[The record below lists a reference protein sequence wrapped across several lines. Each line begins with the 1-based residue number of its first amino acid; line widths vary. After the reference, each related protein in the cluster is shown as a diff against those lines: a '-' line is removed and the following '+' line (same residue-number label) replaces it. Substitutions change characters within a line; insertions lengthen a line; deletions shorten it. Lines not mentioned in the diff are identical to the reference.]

1 MQALEANHRILIV
14 DDNPAIHED
23 FRKILCADQSGTN
36 DLDEAEAVLFG
47 EATQGPAKPTFE
59 MSSTYQG
66 EEAIQ
71 KAGQAREANRPY
83 AVAFVDMR
91 MPPGLDGLATIKRL
105 WEVDPAL
112 EIVIC
117 TAYSDHPWEKIRAEV
132 GSTAQLLVL
141 KKPFDNIEVLQFATA
156 LTEKWNLARHA
167 RLRMDTLEQ
176 LVAER
181 TKQLVNAHRTKTE
194 FLANV
199 SHELLTPMNGIIGLA
214 SVLETANLNQEDR
227 ECLEDLKKSGATLL
241 AMLKKVLAFNQI
253 EAGRLKLESKLFDV
267 REVIQSVLTLH
278 AQKAKEKGLALTCRI
293 EPEVPPELR
302 GDPGCLRQVLSDLTE
317 NAVKFTERGGAT
329 LQAALESGTNEK
341 ARVRFAVTDTGI
353 GIPAALLE
361 ELNLSFAQIDG
372 STTRKRGG
380 VGLGLTL
387 ARQLIPM
394 MDGTLSCTSEPGKGT
409 TFAFSAVFRKPDAAN
424 GAGQERGNDAL
435 VAGQKS

>member
-1 MQALEANHRILIV
+1 M
-14 DDNPAIHED
+14 
-23 FRKILCADQSGTN
+23 
-36 DLDEAEAVLFG
+36 LF
-47 EATQGPAKPTFE
+47 
-59 MSSTYQG
+59 
-66 EEAIQ
+66 
-71 KAGQAREANRPY
+71 
-83 AVAFVDMR
+83 
-91 MPPGLDGLATIKRL
+91 
-105 WEVDPAL
+105 
-112 EIVIC
+112 
-117 TAYSDHPWEKIRAEV
+117 
-132 GSTAQLLVL
+132 L

-199 SHELLTPMNGIIGLA
+199 SHELLTPMNGIIGRA
-214 SVLETANLNQEDR
+214 GVLETANLNQEDR
-227 ECLEDLKKSGATLL
+227 ECLADLKKSSDTLL
-241 AMLKKVLAFNQI
+241 AMLRKVLAFNQI

-267 REVIQSVLTLH
+267 REVVQSVLRLH
-278 AQKAKEKGLALTCRI
+278 AQKAKEKGLALTCLI

-341 ARVRFAVTDTGI
+341 ARVRFAVKDTGI

-394 MDGTLSCTSEPGKGT
+394 MDGNLSCASEPGKGT
-409 TFAFSAVFRKPDAAN
+409 TFAFSAVFRKPDTTR
-424 GAGQERGNDAL
+424 GAGQEGSNGAL
-435 VAGQKS
+435 VAEQKS